1 MTGLT
6 RQNLPS
12 LRVLDLHNNK
22 LATTKN
28 ISIPTLRQ
36 LYLASNRIPAIEGLD
51 EVPQLTVLH
60 LRENEI
66 EKLDGF
72 TGELESLQYLN
83 LRYCNK
89 LLHYMDVQL
98 YMTTFSFY
106 FHAGVTKLL
115 NCLRLIS

>member
-1 MTGLT
+1 MFYFYLWICISNCFCFLVNDIAEVTGLT

-22 LATTKN
+22 LTTTKN

-36 LYLASNRIPAIEGLD
+36 LFLASNRIPSIEGLD

-83 LRYCNK
+83 LRYYNK
-89 LLHYMDVQL
+89 N
-98 YMTTFSFY
+98 
-106 FHAGVTKLL
+106 VT
-115 NCLRLIS
+115 